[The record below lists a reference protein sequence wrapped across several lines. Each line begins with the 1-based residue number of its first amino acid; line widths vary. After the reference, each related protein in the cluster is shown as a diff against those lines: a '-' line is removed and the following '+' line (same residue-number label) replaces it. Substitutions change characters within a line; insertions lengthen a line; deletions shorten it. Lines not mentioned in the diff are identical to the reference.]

1 MRAEQGHQFPPIPLH
16 NPFRS
21 NAPLQRLLLRLLG
34 ESPHLETIFNNLD
47 LLADRCIGEHALSAN
62 KLKGV
67 EDEPRLIQYDAWGR
81 RIDELRTGEG
91 WRELKAATAKEGI
104 VAESYPLQKGDHS
117 TSPSSQQQRPKGY
130 LGRDQL
136 GADARIYA
144 FVKIFMFG
152 PFSKLVLCP
161 ISMTDGAARVLEL
174 AGTPDQKRI
183 ISLLTHAD
191 PTKAWTAG
199 QWMTERPGGSDISR
213 TETTARPVA
222 QRSDGNYRSGDSFLL
237 DGFKWFSSA
246 TDGDIALALARTDAD
261 FSKGSRGLSLFL
273 LKVRDPQT
281 GKLNGIR
288 VHRLKQKLGTKY
300 LPTAELELDSCQA
313 ELVGTLGQGVKII
326 SSVLNV
332 TRLYSAAGGVFTLT
346 HGLRQSASF
355 SLTRQVGQKQLS
367 EYPLHT
373 QSLFRLTVLQRALQQ
388 LFFFNSGLLGK
399 SEAQTANKR
408 DLTLLRL
415 YTPAL
420 KAYTAIRASESTLS
434 LLDSFGGQGYMEDS
448 GLGIAESLRDL
459 AVERVWEGTIEVLGM
474 DVVRVVMQSKGE
486 ALFVLV
492 SDLRERL
499 SHLMQGDNE
508 GESDV
513 VTLLQ
518 GGVDELERSSK
529 ILLKT
534 FTDRNL
540 AGSLDYRFAAPL
552 LELMMILNG
561 GALLLEQAGW
571 TRKQLK
577 SQQKAS
583 PLVPLTEDIA
593 LEEAHIARTWVMEEG
608 ELAQTLTKF
617 KTTVEE
623 RARGGAVKDTSL
635 DLQHR
640 IVFTEVLDQARQAK
654 L

>member
-1 MRAEQGHQFPPIPLH
+1 MKAEQGHQFPPIPIH
-16 NPFRS
+16 NGFRS
-21 NAPLQRLLLRLLG
+21 NAPLQRLLLRLIG
-34 ESPHLETIFNNLD
+34 HSPHLQTIFTNLD
-47 LLADRCIGEHALSAN
+47 QLAERCLTEHASSAD

-104 VAESYPLQKGDHS
+104 VAESYP
-117 TSPSSQQQRPKGY
+117 SQQGGNASNPPRGY

-136 GADARIYA
+136 GGDARIYA
-144 FVKIFMFG
+144 FAKIFLFG

-174 AGTPDQKRI
+174 AGTDKQKEI
-183 ISLLTHAD
+183 VSLLTNAD
-191 PTKAWTAG
+191 PSKAWTAG

-213 TETTARPVA
+213 TETSARPVTERA
-222 QRSDGNYRSGDSFLL
+222 DGAYQPGEPFIL

-246 TDGDIALALARTDAD
+246 TDGDIALALARTDPD
-261 FSKGSRGLSLFL
+261 MSKGSRGLSLFL

-288 VHRLKQKLGTKY
+288 VHRLKKKLGTKY
-300 LPTAELELDSCQA
+300 LPTAELELDGCQA
-313 ELVGTLGQGVKII
+313 ELVGTVGQGVKII

-332 TRLYSAAGGVFTLT
+332 TRLYSASGGVFTLT
-346 HGLRQSASF
+346 HGLRQSATF
-355 SLTRQVGQKQLS
+355 SLTRQVGKNQLS

-373 QSLFRLTVLQRALQQ
+373 QSLFKLTVLQRSLQQ
-388 LFFFNSGLLGK
+388 LFFYNAHLLGK
-399 SEAQTANKR
+399 SEANEASKK

-486 ALFVLV
+486 ALMILV
-492 SDLRERL
+492 QDLRARL
-499 SHLMQGDNE
+499 EAIDNAVEQEVVQGLKD
-508 GESDV
+508 GIDC
-513 VTLLQ
+513 
-518 GGVDELERSSK
+518 LEASSK
-529 ILLKT
+529 TLVKSFINPK
-534 FTDRNL
+534 L
-540 AGSLDYRFAAPL
+540 ASSLDFRFAAPL
-552 LELMMILNG
+552 LELMMVLNG
-561 GALLLEQAGW
+561 GVLLLEQAAW
-571 TRKQLK
+571 TKQNVNK
-577 SQQKAS
+577 SN
-583 PLVPLTEDIA
+583 LVPLSEDIA
-593 LEEAHIARTWVMEEG
+593 AEEAFIARVWVG
-608 ELAQTLTKF
+608 EIGDLSQTVAKY
-617 KTTVEE
+617 KSTVEE
-623 RARGGAVKDTSL
+623 RAKGTEAKNGSL

-640 IVFTEVLDQARQAK
+640 IVFNEVVDQARQAK